1 MNDWFIVNSNAL
13 RLSAFIGLFILLAIW
28 EHYQPKRPLTVA
40 KIQRWSNNIAMVML
54 NNLTLKLLM
63 PFVAIDAALYV
74 QQQQWGFVALMAE
87 TELMLESDLIRSTL
101 IVVLSIMLLDAAIY
115 FQHRIFHKIPVL
127 WRLHRMHHSDLDI
140 DVTTAIRFHPIEIVL
155 SMLIKIAVIIALGVP
170 VIAVVLFEMLLN
182 LTAMF
187 NHSNIRLPS
196 KVDRYIRYIL
206 VTPDMHRIHHSTNGR
221 ETNHNFGFCLPW
233 WDHLF
238 GSYQAQP
245 ALGHQKMQI
254 GLPYFRDAKEYQ
266 VQRMLTQPFRDK

>member
-13 RLSAFIGLFILLAIW
+13 RLGAFIGLFILLAVW
-28 EHYQPKRPLTVA
+28 EHYQPKRPLTVS
-40 KIQRWSNNIAMVML
+40 KIQRWGNNIAMVML

-63 PFVAIDAALYV
+63 PFLAIDAALYA
-74 QQQQWGFVALMAE
+74 QQQQWGLSALIAE
-87 TELMLESDLIRSTL
+87 TDIINNTL
-101 IVVLSIMLLDAAIY
+101 ILVLSIMLLDAAIY
-115 FQHRIFHKIPVL
+115 FQHRIFHKVPVL

-140 DVTTAIRFHPIEIVL
+140 DLTTAIRFHPIEIVL
-155 SMLIKIAVIIALGVP
+155 SMLIKIVVIVAFGIP

-196 KVDRYIRYIL
+196 KVDHYLRYLL
-206 VTPDMHRIHHSTNGR
+206 VTPDMHRVHHSTNGR

-233 WDHLF
+233 WDRLF

-254 GLPYFRDAKEYQ
+254 GLPYFRATQECQ
-266 VQRMLTQPFRDK
+266 VQRMLTQPFRNK

>member
-1 MNDWFIVNSNAL
+1 MSEWLIANGNTL
-13 RLSAFIGLFILLAIW
+13 RASAFIGLLILLAIS
-28 EHYQPKRPLTVA
+28 EHYQPKRPLTVS
-40 KIQRWSNNIAMVML
+40 KSQRWG
-54 NNLTLKLLM
+54 NNLAIVLVNNLVLKLFV
-63 PFVAIDAALYV
+63 PFLAIDAAIFAE
-74 QQQQWGFVALMAE
+74 QQQWGLSSLASLGSS
-87 TELMLESDLIRSTL
+87 TNQMLI
-101 IVVLSIMLLDAAIY
+101 IMVSIMLLDAAIY
-115 FQHRIFHKIPVL
+115 FQHKIFHHIPVL

-187 NHSNIRLPS
+187 NHSNIRLPA
-196 KVDRYIRYIL
+196 KIDRYIRYIL
-206 VTPDMHRIHHSTNGR
+206 VTPDMHRVHHSVNGH

-245 ALGHQKMQI
+245 KLGHQQMQI
-254 GLPYFRDAKEYQ
+254 GLPYFRDPKECQ
-266 VQRMLTQPFRDK
+266 VQRMLTQPFRNK